1 MIQPRPASPIVSN
14 FELLLPDA
22 LTAAQ
27 NMALDDLLLDRP
39 GWFIRLTRWQ
49 EAAITI
55 GRFQSSSDSLAGC
68 ETIES
73 VRRVTG
79 GGAILHGDDLT
90 LAIAGDCPS
99 AIFRRRRPAEV
110 AATISAVLAEMFEC
124 TATSRGGESQEISM
138 QHISDCFQRS
148 SPSDV
153 VVDGPS
159 GKIKAGGIA
168 LAFRDSRV
176 LIEVSLRR
184 ELLQADP
191 GDDRPLLGQLGFLL
205 GLGEMTLSEGALDD
219 DWMQQIDERVLER
232 FGTTSWNQR

>member
-55 GRFQSSSDSLAGC
+55 GRFQSSADSLLGF
-68 ETIES
+68 EELES

-79 GGAILHGDDLT
+79 GGAILHGEDLT

-99 AIFRRRRPAEV
+99 AIFECRSPAAV
-110 AATISAVLAEMFEC
+110 SAIVSTLLADLFDC
-124 TATSRGGESQEISM
+124 TATSRGGESQEGSM

-153 VVDGPS
+153 VVDGPG
-159 GKIKAGGIA
+159 GKIKAGGLA

-184 ELLQADP
+184 ELLDADP
-191 GDDRPLLGQLGFLL
+191 GDDRTRLEQLGSLL

-219 DWMQQIDERVLER
+219 DWMQQIDERVQNR